1 MPDYTLVDARIGY
14 DLGKLGLK
22 GLDVSLNA
30 NNLLD
35 KDHGVL
41 LQPGLRCY
49 FGEKRNVTATVN
61 YQFSTVHPGPGA
73 SAAVPAKQPGARRTR
88 GHSPASPA
96 VPWLPGAPM
105 PPGPGPAAPLCRS
118 GYRAVP
124 FLAGLTG
131 SLLAFHRRN
140 RRMAEPRLLRRGRG
154 RRAPFP
160 GQPGATRR
168 VTLSATTGVVHG
180 VSRGGRASGVARHRA
195 AREAGAKVE
204 HDVFYLD
211 PVSGEEVGKRLW
223 AACCFQ
229 PANLV
234 SWVLE
239 FHHNLSPAG
248 ELGAVPDGRVAMFWF
263 LDCFV
268 GAWLDPAARPAVLEQ
283 VDDSLEDQARQ
294 RLPLQLRP
302 ASRRRPWLW
311 LLLAPVALSSVASN
325 LPSQVF
331 KPLVS
336 LFSPIEPERLRG
348 ARAAAQ
354 GATGETRLDYDRT
367 FQLASVEAAR
377 LGIAEP
383 IGELYYS
390 FEYNFFGAGFGD
402 HDDPMGKSWLFF
414 HGSDGRLL
422 GQEVAGQGSWGE
434 RFYRLQYPIH
444 GGRIAGL
451 PGRIAIAALG
461 LAIAGLS
468 LTGVYIWWRKRRAR
482 HWNGR

>member
-1 MPDYTLVDARIGY
+1 MRPVL
-14 DLGKLGLK
+14 
-22 GLDVSLNA
+22 
-30 NNLLD
+30 
-35 KDHGVL
+35 VL
-41 LQPGLRCY
+41 LHRYVGLA
-49 FGEKRNVTATVN
+49 TAL
-61 YQFSTVHPGPGA
+61 F
-73 SAAVPAKQPGARRTR
+73 
-88 GHSPASPA
+88 
-96 VPWLPGAPM
+96 L
-105 PPGPGPAAPLCRS
+105 
-118 GYRAVP
+118 

-131 SLLAFHRRN
+131 SLLAFHHEIDEWLNPGFYAVGEGGERLSPGSLVQRVES
-140 RRMAEPRLLRRGRG
+140 RYPRQLVWYMEYPEAGGHPALLSTV
-154 RRAPFP
+154 P
-160 GQPGATRR
+160 
-168 VTLSATTGVVHG
+168 
-180 VSRGGRASGVARHRA
+180 
-195 AREAGAKVE
+195 REAGAKVE

-234 SWVLE
+234 PWVLE
-239 FHHNLSPAG
+239 FHHNLTLPG
-248 ELGAVPDGRVAMFWF
+248 NWGLYLMGGVAMFWF

-268 GAWLDPAARPAVLEQ
+268 GAWLTLPRGRPFWSKWATAWKIKRGNAYRFNFDLHRAGG
-283 VDDSLEDQARQ
+283 L
-294 RLPLQLRP
+294 
-302 ASRRRPWLW
+302 WLW
-311 LLLAPVALSSVASN
+311 LLLAPVALSSVALN

-336 LFSPIEPERLRG
+336 LFSPIEPSVYEARGRLPRE
-348 ARAAAQ
+348 Q
-354 GATGETRLDYDRT
+354 LGETRLDYDRT